1 MIKVTAAA
9 LLRTLCPGDP
19 GGGSRQPSEQE
30 VRVALLPCRLSD
42 SQSHVAGREQRVDR
56 TQICLSWQ
64 GPESPRQCDLWHCLS
79 PGHFPVS
86 GCAMLSAQG
95 QALHAPGQARLTA
108 GRGEQGGLAVRLI
121 SCLDKSWVLSHARPS
136 LAGGQVGGRWINI
149 KPIP

>member
-9 LLRTLCPGDP
+9 LLWTLCPGDLEEAP
-19 GGGSRQPSEQE
+19 GSPLNRKSGWP
-30 VRVALLPCRLSD
+30 LLPCRLSD

-56 TQICLSWQ
+56 TRICLSWQ
-64 GPESPRQCDLWHCLS
+64 WPESPRQCDLWHYLS
-79 PGHFPVS
+79 PGHLPIS
-86 GCAMLSAQG
+86 GRAMLSVQG
-95 QALHAPGQARLTA
+95 QALHHPGQAGLTG
-108 GRGEQGGLAVRLI
+108 GRGEQGGLAVRLM